1 MLTPTNLFISASEFN
16 RGALLLRHAGGDAHR
31 IRLLLS
37 QAKVEP
43 ATFTA
48 YGACLAALLR
58 ETWHESDL
66 FNRTVDA
73 SLLGDFFN
81 YAGLD
86 LEKVRTYWFEKGAV
100 TEEDFAHRAFAG
112 MNAFSEEDSARLG
125 LEFVRVFLRTKL
137 QAEARATSHLFTLYS
152 NETMWQRVVDALV
165 LDYEHPTFLVMLEL
179 GLGPDIRPAAATSQS
194 VA

>member
-1 MLTPTNLFISASEFN
+1 MKIQDALDLHLKEEAS
-16 RGALLLRHAGGDAHR
+16 R
-31 IRLLLS
+31 II
-37 QAKVEP
+37 
-43 ATFTA
+43 
-48 YGACLAALLR
+48 
-58 ETWHESDL
+58 
-66 FNRTVDA
+66 
-73 SLLGDFFN
+73 GDFFN

-179 GLGPDIRPAAATSQS
+179 GLGPDIRPAAAK
-194 VA
+194 

>member
-1 MLTPTNLFISASEFN
+1 MLTPTNPFISASEFN
-16 RGALLLRHAGGDAHR
+16 RGALLLRHAGCDAHR

-58 ETWHESDL
+58 ETWHEPDL

-81 YAGLD
+81 YTGLD

-137 QAEARATSHLFTLYS
+137 QAEARAASHLFTLYS
-152 NETMWQRVVDALV
+152 NETMWQSVVDAIV
-165 LDYEHPTFLVMLEL
+165 LDSEHPTFLAMLEL
-179 GLGPDIRPAAATSQS
+179 GLGPDIRPAAAK
-194 VA
+194 